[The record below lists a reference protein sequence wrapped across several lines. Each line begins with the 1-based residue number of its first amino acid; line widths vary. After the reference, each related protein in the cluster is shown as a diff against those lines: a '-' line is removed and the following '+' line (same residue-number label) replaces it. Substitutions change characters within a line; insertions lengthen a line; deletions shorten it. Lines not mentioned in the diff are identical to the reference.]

1 MSEDV
6 TIQFSN
12 CCSMV
17 IAVSLLTFTMR
28 KSSKWRRK
36 ACEMYRSSAKGAQR
50 RAKLKIKL
58 GKKVMVVVREPL
70 SFQSKT
76 RLGK

>member
-50 RAKLKIKL
+50 RAK
-58 GKKVMVVVREPL
+58 
-70 SFQSKT
+70 
-76 RLGK
+76 